1 MDKKQDNLPYQ
12 VRINNFLYNL
22 QQQPYKHPSDDEL
35 LDIEEVEMT
44 VNRIYMESVRPV
56 IELIHMGRID
66 EAIETYTSLE
76 SLEQME
82 KVTAKVKKLY

>member
-1 MDKKQDNLPYQ
+1 MDKKKDELPYQ

-22 QQQPYKHPSDDEL
+22 QQQPYKHPSDEDV

-56 IELIHMGRID
+56 IELIHMGKID
-66 EAIETYTSLE
+66 EAVEKYASLGQV
-76 SLEQME
+76 EQME
-82 KVTAKVKKLY
+82 KVVAKVKK